1 MDIFPPDIS
10 ASSFSSRRRFLYVTV
25 LLFLFIGTFALAF
38 GLTTSRMESWR
49 NEALRAVSDSRL
61 WSSYSSQTRFVG
73 LPDQVITV
81 SEQIRNYPEQRVF
94 DVQVPVTDGSTFHF
108 KGYQRDGRTWVHDLG
123 QDKWVGGPT
132 GHPAFAEFRQ
142 ITDSMQLW
150 EQLIRQAIQVK
161 RLDGQEAVRYQLRLE
176 TFPYGELYGYSL
188 VSAIHGDLTVETDPN
203 GQLTR
208 LATVIQLTGMDAMKA
223 EQINYQVT
231 FTQINRTEVETLPEI
246 HEWKEL
252 P

>member
-1 MDIFPPDIS
+1 MDIFPPDIF
-10 ASSFSSRRRFLYVTV
+10 ASSFSGRRRFLYVTV
-25 LLFLFIGTFALAF
+25 LVFLFIGTFALGF

-49 NEALRAVSDSRL
+49 NEALRAVSDNRL

-108 KGYQRDGRTWVHDLG
+108 KGYQHDQRIWVHDLG
-123 QDKWVGGPT
+123 QDKWVAGPA
-132 GHPAFAEFRQ
+132 GHPVFAEFRQ

-150 EQLIRQAIQVK
+150 EQLIRHAIQVK
-161 RLDGQEAVRYQLRLE
+161 RLDVREGVRYQLRLE

-188 VSAIHGDLTVETDPN
+188 VSAIRGDLTVETDRTAE
-203 GQLTR
+203 LTR
-208 LATVIQLTGMDAMKA
+208 LAAVIQFTGMDAMKA
-223 EQINYQVT
+223 EQIEYQVT
-231 FTQINRTEVETLPEI
+231 FDEINRTEVETMPI
-246 HEWKEL
+246 VTVWTEL